1 LSTPFS
7 KAALRAAE
15 QTIGRRDMNEIIRVN
30 ELSKSYG
37 PTLAVD
43 HVSFEVK
50 EGEVFGFLGPNG
62 AGKTTTIR
70 MMVGLTQPSAGTA
83 LINGYDVLKEPVE
96 VKQTI
101 GLVPET
107 SNLYGELTSLQ
118 NLIYQAELYGVPKK
132 ERRIRAIQLLEEF
145 GLKEHEEKPFQK
157 LSRGLKRRLTIATA
171 LIHHPKILFLDE
183 PTTGLD
189 VMSARGL
196 RKLILDS
203 KKKGLTIFLTTH
215 YIPEAESLCDR
226 IAIIV
231 KGKIRIIDTPEN
243 IRSQAKD
250 IEILEVGLEW
260 VPDDLKNKFL
270 SLGGIEKILIDE
282 NRIHFHAKKLDQV
295 ISPIMKSLEE
305 HGAKIESIKTLNPTL
320 EDAFIRLT
328 DLDSELMKIDKPE
341 KTPA

>member
-1 LSTPFS
+1 MD
-7 KAALRAAE
+7 A
-15 QTIGRRDMNEIIRVN
+15 IIRVN
-30 ELSKSYG
+30 DLTKSYG
-37 PTLAVD
+37 PNLAVE
-43 HVSFEVK
+43 HISFDVE
-50 EGEVFGFLGPNG
+50 EGEIFGFLGPNG

-70 MMVGLTQPSAGTA
+70 MMVGLTQPSSGTA
-83 LINGYDVLKEPVE
+83 FINGYDILKEPVK

-107 SNLYGELTSLQ
+107 SNLYGELTALE
-118 NLIYQAELYGVPKK
+118 NLIYQEELYGVPKK

-145 GLKEHEEKPFQK
+145 GLKEHQEKPFQK

-215 YIPEAESLCDR
+215 YIPEAEGLCDR

-231 KGKIRIIDTPEN
+231 KGKIRIIDTPQN
-243 IRSQAKD
+243 IKSHVKEM
-250 IEILEVGLEW
+250 EILEIGLDRI
-260 VPDDLKNKFL
+260 PDPLKNRLL
-270 SLGGIEKILIDE
+270 SLSGIEKIAIDE
-282 NRIHFHAKKLDQV
+282 NRIRFHTKNIDQV
-295 ISPIMKSLEE
+295 TPGIIKLLEE
-305 HGAKIESIKTLNPTL
+305 QGARMETINTLSPSL
-320 EDAFIRLT
+320 EDAFVKLT
-328 DLDSELMKIDKPE
+328 GLDSELMKIDKPM
-341 KTPA
+341 KTGPE

>member
-1 LSTPFS
+1 
-7 KAALRAAE
+7 
-15 QTIGRRDMNEIIRVN
+15 MNEIIQVN
-30 ELSKSYG
+30 ELTKSYG

-43 HVSFEVK
+43 HLSFDVK
-50 EGEVFGFLGPNG
+50 EGEIFGFLGPNG

-70 MMVGLTQPSAGTA
+70 MMVGLTRPSSGTA
-83 LINGYDVLKEPVE
+83 WIAGRDILKESVE
-96 VKQTI
+96 VKKTI

-107 SNLYGELTSLQ
+107 SNLYGELTALE

-132 ERRIRAIQLLEEF
+132 DRNIRSLGLLEEF
-145 GLKEHEEKPFQK
+145 GLKEHQEKPFQK

-171 LIHHPKILFLDE
+171 LIHSPKILFLDE

-231 KGKIRIIDTPEN
+231 KGKIRIIDTPDN
-243 IRSQAKD
+243 IKSHVKQMEVL
-250 IEILEVGLEW
+250 EIGLDRISD
-260 VPDDLKNKFL
+260 PLKNRLL
-270 SLGGIEKILIDE
+270 SLDGIEKILIGE
-282 NRIHFHAKKLDQV
+282 NRIRFHTKNIDQV
-295 ISPIMKSLEE
+295 APSIISLFEE
-305 HGAKIESIKTLNPTL
+305 QGVRMETINTLSPSL
-320 EDAFIRLT
+320 EDAFVTLT
-328 DLDSELMKIDKPE
+328 GLDSDLMKIDKPMKAGPE
-341 KTPA
+341 

>member
-1 LSTPFS
+1 MGEVIQVKDLTKF
-7 KAALRAAE
+7 
-15 QTIGRRDMNEIIRVN
+15 
-30 ELSKSYG
+30 YG
-37 PTLAVD
+37 PMLAVD
-43 HVSFEVK
+43 HISFGVK

-70 MMVGLTQPSAGTA
+70 MMVGLTQPSSGTA
-83 LINGYDVLKEPVE
+83 WVDGHDVMKEPVE
-96 VKQTI
+96 VKKTI

-107 SNLYGELTSLQ
+107 SNLYSELTALD
-118 NLIYQAELYGVPKK
+118 NLIYQAELYGVPRK
-132 ERRIRAIQLLEEF
+132 ERKNQAIQLIEEF
-145 GLKEHEEKPFQK
+145 GLKEHQDKPFQK
-157 LSRGLKRRLTIATA
+157 LSKGLKRRLTIAAA

-243 IRSQAKD
+243 IKAQVKET
-250 IEILEVGLEW
+250 EILEIGLDRITE
-260 VPDDLKNKFL
+260 DLKNKLLFME
-270 SLGGIEKILIDE
+270 GIEKILIAE
-282 NRIHFHAKKLDQV
+282 NRIRFQTKSIDQV
-295 ISPIMKSLEE
+295 TPHIIKLIEE
-305 HGAKIESIKTLNPTL
+305 LGAKIQSINTLSPSL
-320 EDAFIRLT
+320 EDAFVTLT
-328 DLDSELMKIDKPE
+328 GLDSELMKIDKPVKGGPE
-341 KTPA
+341 

>member
-1 LSTPFS
+1 
-7 KAALRAAE
+7 
-15 QTIGRRDMNEIIRVN
+15 MNDIIQAKD
-30 ELSKSYG
+30 LTKSYG

-70 MMVGLTQPSAGTA
+70 MMVGLTQPGAGTA
-83 LINGYDVLKEPVE
+83 LINGHDVLKEPVE

-107 SNLYGELTSLQ
+107 SNLYGELTSLE
-118 NLIYQAELYGVPKK
+118 NLIYQAELYGVLKK

-145 GLKEHEEKPFQK
+145 GLKEHQEKPFQK

-196 RKLILDS
+196 RKLVLDS
-203 KKKGLTIFLTTH
+203 RKKGLTIFLTTH

-231 KGKIRIIDTPEN
+231 KGKIRIIDTPQN
-243 IRSQAKD
+243 IKSQVKEM
-250 IEILEVGLEW
+250 EILEVGLDRI
-260 VPDDLKNKFL
+260 PDPLKKNLL
-270 SLGGIEKILIDE
+270 SLDGIEKILIDE
-282 NRIHFHAKKLDQV
+282 SRIRFHTKNIDQV
-295 ISPIMKSLEE
+295 TLGIIKLLKEQ
-305 HGAKIESIKTLNPTL
+305 GTKIEVINTLSPSL
-320 EDAFIRLT
+320 EDAFVKLT
-328 DLDSELMKIDKPE
+328 GLDSDLMKIDKPMKAGPE
-341 KTPA
+341 

>member
-1 LSTPFS
+1 MD
-7 KAALRAAE
+7 A
-15 QTIGRRDMNEIIRVN
+15 IIRVN
-30 ELSKSYG
+30 DLTKSYG
-37 PTLAVD
+37 PNLAVD
-43 HVSFEVK
+43 HISFDVK

-70 MMVGLTQPSAGTA
+70 MMVGLTQPSSGTA
-83 LINGYDVLKEPVE
+83 LIDGHDILREPVK

-107 SNLYGELTSLQ
+107 SNLYGELTSLE
-118 NLIYQAELYGVPKK
+118 NLIYQAELYGVARK
-132 ERRIRAIQLLEEF
+132 ERKVRALQLLEEF
-145 GLKEHEEKPFQK
+145 GLKEHQEKPFQK

-231 KGKIRIIDTPEN
+231 KGKIRIIDTPQN
-243 IRSQAKD
+243 IRSRVKEM
-250 IEILEVGLEW
+250 EILEIGLDRI
-260 VPDDLKNKFL
+260 PDPLKNKLL
-270 SLGGIEKILIDE
+270 SLDGIEKILIDE
-282 NRIHFHAKKLDQV
+282 NRIRFHTENINQV
-295 ISPIMKSLEE
+295 TPGIIRLFEE
-305 HGAKIESIKTLNPTL
+305 QGVKMETINTLSPTL
-320 EDAFIRLT
+320 EDAFVTLT
-328 DLDSELMKIDKPE
+328 GLDSELMKIDKPE